1 MTQAQRTSH
10 FSAKRKPLVQA
21 TAAAC
26 LLLAATAAQAAPCL
40 DNVTSTDTVA
50 KTWGSSCPFT
60 VTSSGELDVTGV
72 ALTIDSSNEN
82 STSVQVAA
90 GGSIAGS
97 TTAIYVDDT
106 SGIYNTQISN
116 SGTIIGQ
123 SYAVTR
129 ANGLTGQEVNIYN
142 SGQLVGGIS
151 ASYLRNQD
159 GGVVTLK
166 SNVDSSDIRNT
177 GGSAIATLSGEYLQ
191 ESGSTL
197 RVAIVSASGET
208 DYSYL
213 TAGSVV
219 IESDSTLDV
228 DVKANSG
235 LAAGNSF
242 AVVRSSGSF
251 TGSYDHI
258 TDNSALFDFTSRTVS
273 NWLYIDAVRASSV
286 EQAARDNSNFPGVG
300 AAQVFDSGASGLQ
313 DVVDQ
318 LNQLGTTAEVSNA
331 VSQTLP
337 LNNGAAANATMDALS
352 SVSQIVQARIEG
364 SSGLSTG
371 DAVLSDNYVWVKPF
385 GSLARQDDRDG
396 ISGYEARSYG
406 LTLGADGALSPKV
419 RLGLGMA
426 YANVDIDGNSS
437 VAPQGSQIDVY
448 QLIGYGS
455 YSLDE
460 RSNLSVQLDVGQA
473 RNQGQRQ
480 IAFMSQTAS
489 ADYDSLTAHAGIGYA
504 RNYPLGEQ
512 SNFTAGVRADYSW
525 VKDEAYS
532 ETGAGAL
539 NLQVQGRTSD
549 ALVLAV
555 EGKYTTTLRSGLQL
569 QANLGVGYDALSERG
584 SVMSAF
590 AGAPTATF
598 VTYGADPSPWQLR
611 AGLGLTHKTAS
622 GMEVTGRYDAA
633 YKADFLQ
640 QTVSVKVRWPF

>member
-1 MTQAQRTSH
+1 M
-10 FSAKRKPLVQA
+10 
-21 TAAAC
+21 
-26 LLLAATAAQAAPCL
+26 
-40 DNVTSTDTVA
+40 
-50 KTWGSSCPFT
+50 
-60 VTSSGELDVTGV
+60 
-72 ALTIDSSNEN
+72 
-82 STSVQVAA
+82 
-90 GGSIAGS
+90 
-97 TTAIYVDDT
+97 
-106 SGIYNTQISN
+106 
-116 SGTIIGQ
+116 
-123 SYAVTR
+123 
-129 ANGLTGQEVNIYN
+129 
-142 SGQLVGGIS
+142 
-151 ASYLRNQD
+151 
-159 GGVVTLK
+159 
-166 SNVDSSDIRNT
+166 
-177 GGSAIATLSGEYLQ
+177 
-191 ESGSTL
+191 
-197 RVAIVSASGET
+197 
-208 DYSYL
+208 
-213 TAGSVV
+213 
-219 IESDSTLDV
+219 
-228 DVKANSG
+228 
-235 LAAGNSF
+235 
-242 AVVRSSGSF
+242 
-251 TGSYDHI
+251 
-258 TDNSALFDFTSRTVS
+258 
-273 NWLYIDAVRASSV
+273 LYIEAVRALTV
-286 EQAARDNSNFPGVG
+286 EQVARDNSNFPGVG

-313 DVVDQ
+313 DVVEQ
-318 LNQLGTTAEVSNA
+318 LGLLGTTAEVSDA

-385 GSLARQDDRDG
+385 GSWADQKDRDG
-396 ISGYEARSYG
+396 VSGYEARSYG

-419 RLGLGMA
+419 RLGLGLA
-426 YANVDIDGNSS
+426 YANVDIDSKSS
-437 VAPQGSQIDVY
+437 APRSSEVDVY

-473 RNQGQRQ
+473 RTKGQHQ
-480 IAFMSQTAS
+480 IDFMSTTAS
-489 ADYDSLTAHAGIGYA
+489 GSYDSLTAHAGIGYA

-555 EGKYTTTLRSGLQL
+555 EGKYTTTLRNGLQL